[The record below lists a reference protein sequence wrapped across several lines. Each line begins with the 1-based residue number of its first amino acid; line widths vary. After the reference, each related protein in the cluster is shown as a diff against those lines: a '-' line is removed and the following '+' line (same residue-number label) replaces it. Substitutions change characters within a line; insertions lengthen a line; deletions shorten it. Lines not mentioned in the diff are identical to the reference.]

1 MIKEKRRK
9 KKRRMLALK
18 IVLGVLVALVLAFLV
33 VFYVFRVEDVEVKGN
48 VLYDKPTIESVVLND
63 EYSWNSLYVFLKYKL
78 VDTKDVPFIDT
89 MEVSLKSP
97 TTLQIQVYEKGM
109 VGYLYLPSLGQN
121 VYFDKDGIVVEIS
134 DRVIPEVPFI
144 SGITFQEVELYK
156 KLPMESNELRSLLSL
171 TQALKK
177 YGILPTEISYGVE
190 NAPGLIYGGV
200 TVLMGDLTL
209 QTPKLE
215 RVVQILPSLAEQA
228 GTLHMEN
235 WTEETTDIVFDRAQ

>member
-18 IVLGVLVALVLAFLV
+18 IVLGVLVTLVLAFLV

-215 RVVQILPSLAEQA
+215 RVVQILPSLAEQS
-228 GTLHMEN
+228 GNHHMEN
-235 WTEETTDIVFDRAQ
+235 

>member
-18 IVLGVLVALVLAFLV
+18 IVLGVLVTLVLAFLV

-215 RVVQILPSLAEQA
+215 RVVQILPSLAGQA

>member
-215 RVVQILPSLAEQA
+215 RVVQILPSLVEQA

>member
-109 VGYLYLPSLGQN
+109 VGYLYL
-121 VYFDKDGIVVEIS
+121 
-134 DRVIPEVPFI
+134 
-144 SGITFQEVELYK
+144 
-156 KLPMESNELRSLLSL
+156 
-171 TQALKK
+171 
-177 YGILPTEISYGVE
+177 
-190 NAPGLIYGGV
+190 
-200 TVLMGDLTL
+200 
-209 QTPKLE
+209 
-215 RVVQILPSLAEQA
+215 
-228 GTLHMEN
+228 
-235 WTEETTDIVFDRAQ
+235 

>member
-18 IVLGVLVALVLAFLV
+18 IVLGVLVTLVLAFLV

-97 TTLQIQVYEKGM
+97 TTLQIQVYENG
-109 VGYLYLPSLGQN
+109 GLPVSAFPGAECVFRQGWNRSRNLGPGN
-121 VYFDKDGIVVEIS
+121 PGGSFHKWNHLPGGGAV
-134 DRVIPEVPFI
+134 
-144 SGITFQEVELYK
+144 QE
-156 KLPMESNELRSLLSL
+156 
-171 TQALKK
+171 AAH
-177 YGILPTEISYGVE
+177 G
-190 NAPGLIYGGV
+190 
-200 TVLMGDLTL
+200 
-209 QTPKLE
+209 
-215 RVVQILPSLAEQA
+215 EQ
-228 GTLHMEN
+228 
-235 WTEETTDIVFDRAQ
+235 

>member
-134 DRVIPEVPFI
+134 DRVIP
-144 SGITFQEVELYK
+144 
-156 KLPMESNELRSLLSL
+156 
-171 TQALKK
+171 
-177 YGILPTEISYGVE
+177 
-190 NAPGLIYGGV
+190 
-200 TVLMGDLTL
+200 
-209 QTPKLE
+209 
-215 RVVQILPSLAEQA
+215 
-228 GTLHMEN
+228 
-235 WTEETTDIVFDRAQ
+235 